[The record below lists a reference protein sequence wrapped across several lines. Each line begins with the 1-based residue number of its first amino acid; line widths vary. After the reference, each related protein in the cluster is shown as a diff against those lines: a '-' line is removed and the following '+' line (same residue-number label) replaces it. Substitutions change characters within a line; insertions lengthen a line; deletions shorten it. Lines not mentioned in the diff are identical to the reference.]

1 MAATHNTLSESI
13 LNTEIKNK
21 GFAILDS
28 IFKENGWHL
37 SKNEMNWICYTKFG
51 YETDVFDIRIDDKT
65 IQVGIPL
72 KNSKYS
78 YISKFTSYFLAS
90 EYIESRFK
98 EFII

>member
-1 MAATHNTLSESI
+1 MATTHNMLSESV

-21 GFAILDS
+21 GFSILDS
-28 IFKENGWHL
+28 IFKENGWQL

-51 YETDVFDIRIDDKT
+51 CETDVFEIRIDDKT

-78 YISKFTSYFLAS
+78 YILKFTSYFLAS